1 MRSRSIREGSVGLLI
16 ILGLSLFAGL
26 ILWLR
31 GVSLGRRS
39 YKVFV
44 DFANVAGMEQG
55 TPVRYRG
62 VTVGKITRTRPGPN
76 GVEVEIEISPPDL
89 VIPRNVRVEANQ
101 SGLLGSTS
109 IDIFPTE
116 QLTAE
121 IEAKPLDRDC
131 DPSLIV
137 CNKARLQGKIGVS
150 VDELI
155 RASIKFADVYSQPEF
170 FNNLN
175 TLAKNSATA
184 AAEVTQ
190 LTKEF
195 RDLTRITRVQ
205 IASLSR
211 TAQSVEGTAQAFT
224 VTAGKLGLTADQ
236 VNGLI
241 DTNRT
246 SLVSTLNNVN
256 LITRDLRSTVYKLG
270 PVVDR
275 VDQGELLKNLEIL
288 SANAAQASA
297 NLRDVSNALNSPTN
311 LVVLQQT
318 LDSARATFQNAQK
331 ITSDL
336 EELTG
341 DPTLLDNLRKL
352 INGLSGLVSSTDQLQ
367 QQTQV
372 AQVLTPMLT
381 STTGDRAKVKAV
393 KSQAANSDQLNHLA
407 DPLKKSA
414 EN

>member
-39 YKVFV
+39 YKVFI

-89 VIPRNVRVEANQ
+89 VIPKDVRVEANQ

-116 QLTAE
+116 RLTAE

-137 CNKARLQGKIGVS
+137 CNKARLQGQIGVS

-211 TAQSVEGTAQAFT
+211 TAESVEGTAQAFT

-275 VDQGELLKNLEIL
+275 VDQGELLKNLEVL
-288 SANAAQASA
+288 SANAVQASA

-341 DPTLLDNLRKL
+341 DPALLDNLRKL

-381 STTGDRAKVKAV
+381 STTGDRSKVKAV
-393 KSQAANSDQLNHLA
+393 KSHTVNSDQLNHLA